1 MTEIPVSELTELE
14 ALLELKRLAKEIE
27 TNDISYHQKDAPR
40 ISDSDFDALR
50 LRNDEIESLFPKLIR
65 TNSPSKRVGAPV
77 ASGFGKVVHAR
88 PMLSLGNAFTNDD
101 VIDFFN
107 RISRFLSLSEDDPI
121 EVIGE
126 PKIDGLSVSLRFEKG
141 MFVLAATRGDGIMG
155 ENITENMRTITDL
168 PKIILSP
175 NLPDVL
181 EVRGEVYMA
190 KADFVALNKRQE
202 DAGGK
207 LFANPRNAAAGSLR
221 QLDSSITASRKLS
234 LFVYAIGE
242 VSGPIGESQWEFLNN
257 FKDWGFRVNPQTKL
271 FTKPQDL
278 ISHYNLIGEMRSG
291 LEYDIDGMVY
301 KINRFD
307 WQERLGFVSRAPRW
321 AIAHKFPA
329 EKAQTKL
336 NSIDIQLGRTGV
348 LTPVARL
355 ESVSVGGVFV
365 TNATLHNNDEIK
377 RLDVRVGDTVI
388 IQRAGDVIPQIVEVL
403 VDKRLPQ
410 SVPFEFPTCCPACGS
425 AVVQEENEVAKRCS
439 GGLICPA
446 QAVERLRHFVSRN
459 AFDIEGLGGKHIE
472 NFWQD
477 GLIKTPADI
486 FKLPERIK
494 ETGKREGWG
503 DQSLENLEKALEDR
517 KNIEFP
523 RFIFALG
530 IPQIGQATALTLARQ
545 YESLDKWRGA
555 MDTAQNHSSES
566 YQDLINIDGIG
577 SSIAT
582 DILDFFSEKQNCAV
596 VDDLAG
602 ILKVQEFISPDEGSS
617 PVVGKTVVFTG
628 TLETLGRSEA
638 KAKAESLGAKV
649 AGSVSKKTDIV
660 IAGPGAGLKLK
671 KAEELGVQAI
681 TEQEWINLIK
691 DK

>member
-1 MTEIPVSELTELE
+1 
-14 ALLELKRLAKEIE
+14 
-27 TNDISYHQKDAPR
+27 
-40 ISDSDFDALR
+40 
-50 LRNDEIESLFPKLIR
+50 
-65 TNSPSKRVGAPV
+65 
-77 ASGFGKVVHAR
+77 
-88 PMLSLGNAFTNDD
+88 
-101 VIDFFN
+101 
-107 RISRFLSLSEDDPI
+107 
-121 EVIGE
+121 
-126 PKIDGLSVSLRFEKG
+126 
-141 MFVLAATRGDGIMG
+141 
-155 ENITENMRTITDL
+155 MRTITDL

-530 IPQIGQATALTLARQ
+530 IL
-545 YESLDKWRGA
+545 
-555 MDTAQNHSSES
+555 
-566 YQDLINIDGIG
+566 
-577 SSIAT
+577 
-582 DILDFFSEKQNCAV
+582 
-596 VDDLAG
+596 
-602 ILKVQEFISPDEGSS
+602 
-617 PVVGKTVVFTG
+617 
-628 TLETLGRSEA
+628 
-638 KAKAESLGAKV
+638 
-649 AGSVSKKTDIV
+649 
-660 IAGPGAGLKLK
+660 
-671 KAEELGVQAI
+671 
-681 TEQEWINLIK
+681 
-691 DK
+691 